1 MNDITP
7 PIKIEVIQ
15 ESIRSSKKHL
25 INELG
30 KLYDLR
36 ESKGSHLRFG
46 CKSRTINHPS
56 RFHSLREQII
66 HKGD

>member
-36 ESKGSHLRFG
+36 E
-46 CKSRTINHPS
+46 
-56 RFHSLREQII
+56 
-66 HKGD
+66 